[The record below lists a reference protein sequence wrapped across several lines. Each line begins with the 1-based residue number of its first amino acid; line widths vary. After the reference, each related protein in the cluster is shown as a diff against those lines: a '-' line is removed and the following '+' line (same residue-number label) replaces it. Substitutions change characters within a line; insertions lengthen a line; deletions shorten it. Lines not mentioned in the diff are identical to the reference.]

1 MLIYLQEIQC
11 ENEEF
16 LLNLPNE
23 NGFNFDDN
31 VYYNQWNTN
40 KLEEREILNE
50 FFIMPN
56 FDNENNFDNN
66 FQDPSSTVSNLLKI
80 FGFKNK
86 NKEIRLF

>member
-1 MLIYLQEIQC
+1 M
-11 ENEEF
+11 
-16 LLNLPNE
+16 LNLPNE